1 MIGVQVAGITKNNIL
16 ATIDVTSYKSLKD
29 LYEALIASKKN
40 TFADDERIR
49 IVYNSANQKKLIDEL
64 LLVIDIPDFFVIFE
78 TTDVNTGIDFS
89 FSDSF
94 CIYPWINLHISTV
107 GEISSCCIINKNI
120 ANLSNTTIQDA
131 YSSDVMKGL
140 RQQFLVGDRPIEC
153 SACWREE
160 SVGKPSM
167 RQQAKHKFREIY
179 YRLDY
184 QKENVNNLQLF
195 DLNLGNACNL
205 SCKIC
210 NKIFSSAI
218 AERDH
223 AKGIISTAELQS
235 LKQSVKWA
243 ESEEFWNQIENL
255 IQNVKYLDLYGGEPL
270 MSKLHFKF
278 LKRLIELDVAKN
290 IRIDYNSN
298 GTIYSE
304 QFFDLWRHFKEIKIS
319 FSIDDIGERFE
330 AQRVGA
336 KWQQVCENITK
347 YNSRKS
353 NQFITEVFPT
363 INIQNVFYLPELL
376 EWISTQD
383 FDHVAF
389 NILDEPSEY
398 NIISLSRDDKQQIID
413 KLKPNNSDMCRS
425 VVELLEPSVD
435 VAKKSRQ
442 INIIKV

>member
-1 MIGVQVAGITKNNIL
+1 MPVVDTTKNNIL
-16 ATIDVTSYKSLKD
+16 ATIDVTSYESLKD
-29 LYEALIASKKN
+29 LYEALFALKKDA
-40 TFADDERIR
+40 FADDERIR

-94 CIYPWINLHISTV
+94 CIYPWINLRISTL
-107 GEISSCCIINKNI
+107 GEISPCCMINKNI

-131 YSSDVMKGL
+131 YSSDIMKDL
-140 RQQFLVGDRPIEC
+140 RQQFLVGNRPDEC

-167 RQQAKHKFREIY
+167 RQGGKHKFREIY

-210 NKIFSSAI
+210 SRHSSSSI
-218 AERDH
+218 AKQDYTN
-223 AKGIISTAELQS
+223 GIISAVEFQS

-243 ESEEFWNQIENL
+243 ESEEFWSQIENL

-270 MSKLHFKF
+270 MSKSHFKF
-278 LKRLIELDVAKN
+278 LKRIIELDMAKN
-290 IRIDYNSN
+290 IKIDYNSN
-298 GTIYSE
+298 GTVYSE
-304 QFFDLWRHFKEIKIS
+304 HFFDLWQHFKEIKIS

-330 AQRVGA
+330 QQRYGA
-336 KWQQVCENITK
+336 NWNQVTDNIKKFNSKRSTK
-347 YNSRKS
+347 
-353 NQFITEVFPT
+353 FITEVYPT
-363 INIQNVFYLPELL
+363 INTQNVFYLPELL
-376 EWISTQD
+376 DWINTQN

-389 NILDEPSEY
+389 NILHEPIEY
-398 NIISLSRDDKQQIID
+398 NISSLNFQDK
-413 KLKPNNSDMCRS
+413 
-425 VVELLEPSVD
+425 V
-435 VAKKSRQ
+435 
-442 INIIKV
+442 NIIKKLKQHTHYEIYNSIIKILDTDKHSQRSRQNINNKV